1 MNGEFKI
8 NHTPRPKYVEV
19 LTEDKT
25 LRRLTKAESL
35 TLKNRIA
42 VLKQQREAELSSPEP
57 LKGEM
62 VISVLPA
69 QKGWVDKKDHRR
81 ERGDR
86 TNLESRAVYRWGS
99 DNKILKTQERIAM
112 GR

>member
-35 TLKNRIA
+35 ALKSKIA
-42 VLKQQREAELSSPEP
+42 VLKQQREVELSTPEP

-62 VISVLPA
+62 VVTVLPT
-69 QKGWVDKKDHRR
+69 QKGWVDKKDHSKERSGRTELERRSCYRR
-81 ERGDR
+81 ENKNE
-86 TNLESRAVYRWGS
+86 NLTVQAKLCLG
-99 DNKILKTQERIAM
+99 K
-112 GR
+112 

>member
-19 LTEDKT
+19 LPEDKT

-42 VLKQQREAELSSPEP
+42 VLKQQREAELSTPEP

-62 VISVLPA
+62 AITVLPA
-69 QKGWVDKKDHRR
+69 QKGWVDKKDHRK
-81 ERGDR
+81 ERSGR
-86 TNLESRAVYRWGS
+86 SELERRSLYRR
-99 DNKILKTQERIAM
+99 DNKNFFSAAQERVAM